1 MTFRNGS
8 RIAASSACISAFI
21 WGCNPYTPEIELW
34 PPALD
39 ASSNAA
45 ITAFGS
51 YDATSAVNTTA
62 PPAPTSVT
70 KVAEAGSAATEYG
83 SGDAGPPAQ
92 IQVGMDASS
101 TTVPGSGGNR
111 VNEAGVGP
119 DSAAHHAIDA
129 GTPRAHALTVA
140 VTTVDDGQGYSPANV
155 GAIWI
160 AESSG
165 AFVKTLQ
172 EWGKARID
180 HIILWN
186 QVTKAAGLSRNT
198 VDAITSASAYTF
210 GPYVVYWNFTDTSEK
225 VVPDGTYRV
234 YFETADFNVQGPNTF
249 VEFTKGPTPSTL
261 TFPDTPSF
269 TNIELILSP

>member
-1 MTFRNGS
+1 MTLRNGS
-8 RIAASSACISAFI
+8 RIAASSACISAFA
-21 WGCNPYTPEIELW
+21 WGCNSYTPEIELW
-34 PPALD
+34 PAALD
-39 ASSNAA
+39 ASSTSAL
-45 ITAFGS
+45 TAFSG
-51 YDATSAVNTTA
+51 YDATSAGNPTA
-62 PPAPTSVT
+62 PPAPTSPVT
-70 KVAEAGSAATEYG
+70 RIADAGAAGDGAGGVGSAT
-83 SGDAGPPAQ
+83 PVP
-92 IQVGMDASS
+92 IGMDSS
-101 TTVPGSGGNR
+101 SSAGMGSGGNR
-111 VNEAGVGP
+111 VVEAGVVA
-119 DSAAHHAIDA
+119 DSAVHHAIDA

-160 AESSG
+160 AQSSG

-198 VDAITSASAYTF
+198 VDAITGASAYTF
-210 GPYVVYWNFTDTSEK
+210 GPYVVYWNFTDTTEK

-234 YFETADFNVQGPNTF
+234 YFETTDFNVQGPNTF